1 MGRSSK
7 KSRQVR
13 WAVVVVLAVVAVGV
27 PAAAEDARARPVTLG
42 EVIAAAGRAPA
53 AQVTSH
59 EIAAAEALVDSAR
72 AWPNP
77 SLRVETNRLTARL
90 VAGATVPLPVFGTVG
105 ATTREAAARAE
116 AVRAQAI
123 VDQRDLRRRAVA
135 AWIALARADGEV
147 TASAIAAT
155 QAAEIERIARGRLD
169 AGVGAE
175 VDVTTARAARARAEL
190 AATAANRAQEAT
202 SAELAGVLGWDPLQ
216 QLEASGALPAGHPI
230 ALEALMARLANH
242 PERTVATRRL
252 AAANATVAQV
262 RAQRLPGLALEGQV
276 SIDDPTQAG
285 TDVLVA
291 LSLEL
296 PVFARIGDR
305 ARSASATAAAE
316 RARLAVTEA
325 ELGAG
330 LVAAYRRWQAATE
343 QLAGLEKE
351 VVPAQERAAAL
362 SAQAYREGARDLAS
376 ALQADRDLAAV
387 RAEVNAAR
395 ADAATAWAELQLASG
410 EELRAR

>member
-1 MGRSSK
+1 MK
-7 KSRQVR
+7 
-13 WAVVVVLAVVAVGV
+13 ALVVAVVLIAGAPARADGTRAV
-27 PAAAEDARARPVTLG
+27 TLADVLAAAP
-42 EVIAAAGRAPA
+42 RAPGS
-53 AQVTSH
+53 QVSSH
-59 EIAAAEALVDSAR
+59 EIAAAEALVDAAR
-72 AWPNP
+72 AWPDP

-90 VAGATVPLPVFGTVG
+90 VAGATVPMPVFGTVG
-105 ATTREAAARAE
+105 AARREAAAQAD
-116 AVRAQAI
+116 AVRAQTI
-123 VDQRDLRRRAVA
+123 VDQRELRRRAVT

-155 QAAEIERIARGRLD
+155 QAAEIERIALGRLD

-175 VDVTTARAARARAEL
+175 VDVTTARAARVRAEL
-190 AATAANRAQEAT
+190 AAAAAKRAQEAT

-216 QLEASGALPAGHPI
+216 RLEASGALPAGQPLALD
-230 ALEALMARLANH
+230 ALEARLASH
-242 PERTVATRRL
+242 PEHAVATRRL
-252 AAANATVAQV
+252 AAANAAVAQV
-262 RAQRLPGLALEGQV
+262 RSQRLPGLAVEGQV
-276 SIDDPTQAG
+276 SLDDPTQPG

-305 ARSASATAAAE
+305 ARSARATAAAE

-343 QLAGLEKE
+343 KLAGLEKE
-351 VVPAQERAAAL
+351 VVPAQERAAEL
-362 SAQAYREGARDLAS
+362 SAQAYRAGARDLAS
-376 ALQADRDLAAV
+376 ALQADRDLTAV

-395 ADAATAWAELQLASG
+395 ADAAMAWAELQLASG
-410 EELRAR
+410 EDLHAR

>member
-1 MGRSSK
+1 M
-7 KSRQVR
+7 R
-13 WAVVVVLAVVAVGV
+13 WAVAVILAVAA
-27 PAAAEDARARPVTLG
+27 PATAEDAPARPVTLAD
-42 EVIAAAGRAPA
+42 VLAAAPRAPA
-53 AQVTSH
+53 AQVSSH
-59 EIAAAEALVDSAR
+59 EIAAAEALVDAAR
-72 AWPNP
+72 AWPSP

-90 VAGATVPLPVFGTVG
+90 VAGATLPLPVFGTVG
-105 ATTREAAARAE
+105 ATRREAAALAE
-116 AVRAQAI
+116 AVRAQTL
-123 VDQRDLRRRAVA
+123 VDRRDLQRRAVT

-147 TASAIAAT
+147 TASVIAAT
-155 QAAEIERIARGRLD
+155 QAAELERIALGRLA

-175 VDVTTARAARARAEL
+175 VDVTTARAARARAAL
-190 AATAANRAQEAT
+190 AVTAATRAQEAT

-216 QLEASGALPAGHPI
+216 PLEASGALPAGQPI
-230 ALEALMARLANH
+230 ALDALKARLATH
-242 PERTVATRRL
+242 PEHTVATRRL

-262 RAQRLPGLALEGQV
+262 RSQRLPGLALEGQV
-276 SIDDPTQAG
+276 SIYDPTQPG

-305 ARSASATAAAE
+305 ARSATATAAAE

-343 QLAGLEKE
+343 QLAGLEKD

-376 ALQADRDLAAV
+376 ALQADRDLTAV

-395 ADAATAWAELQLASG
+395 ADVATAWAELQLAAG
-410 EELRAR
+410 EDLHAR

>member
-1 MGRSSK
+1 MRALVVAIVLLAGGSARADGA
-7 KSRQVR
+7 R
-13 WAVVVVLAVVAVGV
+13 AVTLADVLA
-27 PAAAEDARARPVTLG
+27 AAP
-42 EVIAAAGRAPA
+42 RAPA
-53 AQVTSH
+53 SQVSSH
-59 EIAAAEALVDSAR
+59 EIAAAEARVGAAR

-90 VAGATVPLPVFGTVG
+90 VAGATLPLPVFGTVG
-105 ATTREAAARAE
+105 AARREAAAQAE

-123 VDQRDLRRRAVA
+123 VDQRELRRRAVT

-155 QAAEIERIARGRLD
+155 QAAEIERIALGRLD

-175 VDVTTARAARARAEL
+175 VDVTTAHAARVRAEL
-190 AATAANRAQEAT
+190 AAAAAKRAQEAT

-216 QLEASGALPAGHPI
+216 PLAASGELPAGPPI
-230 ALEALMARLANH
+230 ALDALQARLAHH
-242 PERTVATRRL
+242 PEHTVASRRL
-252 AAANATVAQV
+252 AAANASVAQV
-262 RAQRLPGLALEGQV
+262 RSQRLPGLALESQV
-276 SIDDPTQAG
+276 SIDDPTQPG

-296 PVFARIGDR
+296 PVFAKVGDR
-305 ARSASATAAAE
+305 ARSATATAAAE

-343 QLAGLEKE
+343 QLAGLAKE

-376 ALQADRDLAAV
+376 ALQADRDLTAV

-395 ADAATAWAELQLASG
+395 ADAAMAWAELQLAAG
-410 EELRAR
+410 EDLHAR